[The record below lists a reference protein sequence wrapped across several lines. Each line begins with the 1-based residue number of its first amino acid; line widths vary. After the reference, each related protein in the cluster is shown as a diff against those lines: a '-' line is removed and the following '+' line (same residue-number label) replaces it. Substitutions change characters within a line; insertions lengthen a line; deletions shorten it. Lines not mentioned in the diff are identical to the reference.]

1 MSTRYSGFASRS
13 FIIGSRLCPPAIT
26 RASGPCFTSD
36 AIAPSTLSA
45 RSYSNGAGVCMSS
58 PPLPHRAPLARLPD
72 VLTLLVLDRRV
83 RPDHGGAR
91 QVLRRGRSPL
101 GVEHPRGE
109 AAALD
114 VAQHSARRVA
124 RGDRRLAPEP
134 RERERALGVDLADA
148 RRLGRPRLGVVAEA
162 LGRRARV
169 EALDQPDRVLNSRLL
184 HEHPLEQLDAGVEIL
199 VDRVHDAVDGLRLL
213 DDLAH
218 A

>member
-83 RPDHGGAR
+83 RPDHWGAR
-91 QVLRRGRSPL
+91 QVLRRGRTPL
-101 GVEHPRGE
+101 RVEHPRRE

-114 VAQHSARRVA
+114 VAQHGARRVA

-148 RRLGRPRLGVVAEA
+148 RRLHGLAVRHVAEA
-162 LGRRARV
+162 GGGRTRV
-169 EALDQPDRVLNSRLL
+169 EAVDEAHGVDHAGLL
-184 HEHPLEQLDAGVEIL
+184 HEQSLEQLDAGIEVG
-199 VDRVHDAVDGLRLL
+199 VDRVHDLV
-213 DDLAH
+213 
-218 A
+218 